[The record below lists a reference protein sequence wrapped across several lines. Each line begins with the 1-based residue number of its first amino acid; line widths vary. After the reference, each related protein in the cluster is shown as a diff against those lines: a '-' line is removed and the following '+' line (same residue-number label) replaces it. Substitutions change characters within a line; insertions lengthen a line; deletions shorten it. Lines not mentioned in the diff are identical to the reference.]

1 MMEGFPNIILRHW
14 RVGWVASIIRLHF
27 WIDNRT
33 IQILNYM
40 KYAVSVSDL
49 EKNTGFEFFPGL
61 DESIKS
67 QLDLSK
73 WQ

>member
-1 MMEGFPNIILRHW
+1 
-14 RVGWVASIIRLHF
+14 
-27 WIDNRT
+27 
-33 IQILNYM
+33 M

-61 DESIKS
+61 DESTKS